1 MTDPEFLDEEE
12 AARLWQRVAQRQAEA
27 ARKAEAGSEEPAVE
41 EGDEAPSERFAV
53 AHVRSAALEAGIPE
67 EVLDGALADL
77 RVERALPQS
86 KRSVTWARRFFGE
99 LLDTITVRR
108 VIDAAAPG
116 VLSAMEAIFPHEPY
130 RLTLTDQQGDP
141 LAGGVAIFDIQG
153 LGPGPLPKKGLAA
166 EVSMSA
172 VRQVFVSVRPIEGD
186 TPSCEVTL
194 RGPIA
199 WAANIGLAQGV
210 AVTGVGA
217 GLGGVTL
224 AGGTVAAVG
233 GLISSGF
240 VVLGLAGVLGAVG
253 VIAGGALGRKGYRA
267 LCAYGIRK
275 AQRALEGLLGAVA
288 ARAEGGW
295 GSPCPRVTHN
305 RVASPAVKGVRGRG
319 TRVEFV

>member
-41 EGDEAPSERFAV
+41 ERDEEPSERFAV

-67 EVLDGALADL
+67 EFLDGALADL
-77 RVERALPQS
+77 QVERALPQS
-86 KRSVTWARRFFGE
+86 KRSVTWARRFFGG
-99 LLDTITVRR
+99 LTDTVTARR
-108 VIDAAAPG
+108 VVHAAAPG
-116 VLSAMEAIFPHEPY
+116 VLSAIEAIFPHEPY

-141 LAGGVAIFDIQG
+141 LAGGVVVFDIQG
-153 LGPGPLPKKGLAA
+153 LGLAPNGLAA
-166 EVSMSA
+166 EVQLSA
-172 VRQVFVSVRPIEGD
+172 VRQVFLSVRPIEGD

-199 WAANIGLAQGV
+199 WSHNIGLAQG
-210 AVTGVGA
+210 AIVTGVGA
-217 GLGGVTL
+217 GLGGLTL
-224 AGGTVAAVG
+224 GGGTLAAVG

-240 VVLGLAGVLGAVG
+240 VVLGLTGVLGAVG
-253 VIAGGALGRKGYRA
+253 VIAGGALGRKGFRA
-267 LCAYGIRK
+267 LCTYGIRQ

-295 GSPCPRVTHN
+295 GIALPEGDTQPRGL
-305 RVASPAVKGVRGRG
+305 ASGEGRSG
-319 TRVEFV
+319 DEARP

>member
-27 ARKAEAGSEEPAVE
+27 ARKAEAGSEEPAVQE
-41 EGDEAPSERFAV
+41 RDEAASERFAV

-67 EVLDGALADL
+67 ELLDGALADL

-86 KRSVTWARRFFGE
+86 KRSVTWARHFFGE
-99 LLDTITVRR
+99 LLDVITVRR
-108 VIDAAAPG
+108 VVDAAAPG
-116 VLSAMEAIFPHEPY
+116 VLSAIEAIFPQEPY

-141 LAGGVAIFDIQG
+141 LAGGVAVFDIQG
-153 LGPGPLPKKGLAA
+153 RGPGVPKGLAL

-194 RGPIA
+194 RGPIG

-210 AVTGVGA
+210 VATGVGA

-224 AGGTVAAVG
+224 GGGTLAAVG
-233 GLISSGF
+233 GLISSGC
-240 VVLGLAGVLGAVG
+240 VVLGLTGVLGAVG
-253 VIAGGALGRKGYRA
+253 VIAGGALGRKGFRA
-267 LCAYGIRK
+267 LWAYGIRR

-288 ARAEGGW
+288 ARAEGCW
-295 GSPCPRVTHN
+295 GIALPEGDTQPRGL
-305 RVASPAVKGVRGRG
+305 ASGQGR
-319 TRVEFV
+319 